1 MILIPEQISYL
12 RNEIISTRENI
23 KGYRDYLDSKDITS
37 GDYSARALIG
47 DSFLDD
53 QYGLER
59 EKYREIMYTLEHADY
74 QKTRNTD
81 QIAIGTKFK
90 VRFNNDRDEDEL
102 ILVEAAYGISLKGG
116 FVSLSS
122 ILGQNIIGKKE
133 GETFTYT
140 VQYGRLPHEKR
151 TITATITSISK
162 DPKDY
167 TNFINEKRKNDRI
180 SKKYK
185 AIRHEL
191 LTSKTTEAQKELE
204 EYETITPSQRFLLL
218 LEAERLGTYGK
229 DRAAINRMTVVKKLL
244 ETAKVV
250 CPLDD
255 GTIKVGKKFELVLDR
270 DGEIETIK
278 AEMINHAVSDELD
291 SDYIE
296 RISPL
301 GMQIYG
307 LRTGETFTFR
317 EGNKVYKG
325 CVSKIETQ
333 KEDQDTIGYQYH
345 K

>member
-102 ILVEAAYGISLKGG
+102 ILVEAAYGISLKDG

-167 TNFINEKRKNDRI
+167 TNFINEKRKN
-180 SKKYK
+180 
-185 AIRHEL
+185 
-191 LTSKTTEAQKELE
+191 
-204 EYETITPSQRFLLL
+204 
-218 LEAERLGTYGK
+218 
-229 DRAAINRMTVVKKLL
+229 N
-244 ETAKVV
+244 
-250 CPLDD
+250 
-255 GTIKVGKKFELVLDR
+255 
-270 DGEIETIK
+270 
-278 AEMINHAVSDELD
+278 
-291 SDYIE
+291 
-296 RISPL
+296 
-301 GMQIYG
+301 
-307 LRTGETFTFR
+307 
-317 EGNKVYKG
+317 
-325 CVSKIETQ
+325 
-333 KEDQDTIGYQYH
+333 
-345 K
+345 